1 MAGSIC
7 GGAAGAML
15 ADRIGYYPVFLVGA
29 VIVFSVIAYT
39 IVFLRRALR
48 RPAYYSSEP
57 PTESVNKR
65 QVFEFFFNRN
75 VFSVILLSAFPG
87 AVAVVGF
94 LYYFS
99 PVYLNRIGT
108 SQSTIGRILMIYGI
122 CLIYLG
128 PFVSKYADRSSNKKT
143 YVVVSGILGSLGFVI
158 FWLIEG
164 PIATALAILLLG
176 LSSSFGVS
184 RRSYILKLEISR
196 KLGPGTA
203 MGLFNSAMRAGQV
216 LGPIMF
222 GWLIVTAEVS
232 KGITYFGLAYLFI
245 TFIFLV
251 SAQSDR
257 TIIVNERLKTGRPQ
271 L

>member
-1 MAGSIC
+1 
-7 GGAAGAML
+7 
-15 ADRIGYYPVFLVGA
+15 
-29 VIVFSVIAYT
+29 
-39 IVFLRRALR
+39 
-48 RPAYYSSEP
+48 
-57 PTESVNKR
+57 
-65 QVFEFFFNRN
+65 
-75 VFSVILLSAFPG
+75 
-87 AVAVVGF
+87 
-94 LYYFS
+94 
-99 PVYLNRIGT
+99 
-108 SQSTIGRILMIYGI
+108 
-122 CLIYLG
+122 
-128 PFVSKYADRSSNKKT
+128 
-143 YVVVSGILGSLGFVI
+143 
-158 FWLIEG
+158 LIEG

-222 GWLIVTAEVS
+222 GWLIVATEVS

-257 TIIVNERLKTGRPQ
+257 TITVDERNKTGRPQ